1 MRSGQTT
8 RTVIPE
14 TLHAMAKPDKE
25 YPRQQKAISI
35 KFTDDQKDALDR
47 LVEVG
52 KFQGRSHAIREM
64 CMTYVKAIEEVNR
77 TGKVYKGTWE
87 FFKGVMAF
95 NERLEIVR
103 NANDEQLDLKG
114 MAELLDEVEVQT

>member
-1 MRSGQTT
+1 
-8 RTVIPE
+8 
-14 TLHAMAKPDKE
+14 MAKPDKE

-35 KFTDDQKDALDR
+35 KLTESQKDALDR

-52 KFQGRSHAIREM
+52 KFSGRSHAIREM

-87 FFKGVMAF
+87 SSR
-95 NERLEIVR
+95 E
-103 NANDEQLDLKG
+103 
-114 MAELLDEVEVQT
+114 

>member
-1 MRSGQTT
+1 
-8 RTVIPE
+8 
-14 TLHAMAKPDKE
+14 MAKPDKE